1 VCRAQMNNSENLL
14 DKFDKL
20 ANKKKKGAQE
30 D

>member
-1 VCRAQMNNSENLL
+1 MNNSENLL